1 MLLAEPTHC
10 CWVENSLAE
19 DSPCCG
25 CQEASDGPLRA
36 ILGWVRA
43 QRTVPW
49 GLPTPGWTTARRSSS
64 TIISELFLFS
74 LFYWRVCFYCPIRP
88 RLASSL
94 VLLYLCWPP
103 SRCPGWSGVGCS
115 HLQAVR
121 EGSNLER
128 ERGFL
133 CNLAG
138 AQAMCPTPA
147 SPGLSSLGHQA
158 EIPISLVHTHTSP
171 RAAPLQ
177 LEH

>member
-1 MLLAEPTHC
+1 MAHC
-10 CWVENSLAE
+10 VPSRVGYVHRELCHGDFPLQAGPQLRGHVPPSSVNS
-19 DSPCCG
+19 
-25 CQEASDGPLRA
+25 
-36 ILGWVRA
+36 
-43 QRTVPW
+43 
-49 GLPTPGWTTARRSSS
+49 
-64 TIISELFLFS
+64 LFS
-74 LFYWRVCFYCPIRP
+74 LVYWRVRFYCPIRP

-103 SRCPGWSGVGCS
+103 PRCPGWSGVGCS

-133 CNLAG
+133 CILAG
-138 AQAMCPTPA
+138 AQAMCPKPA
-147 SPGLSSLGHQA
+147 SPGLSSPGHHT
-158 EIPISLVHTHTSP
+158 EIPTPLIHTHTSP